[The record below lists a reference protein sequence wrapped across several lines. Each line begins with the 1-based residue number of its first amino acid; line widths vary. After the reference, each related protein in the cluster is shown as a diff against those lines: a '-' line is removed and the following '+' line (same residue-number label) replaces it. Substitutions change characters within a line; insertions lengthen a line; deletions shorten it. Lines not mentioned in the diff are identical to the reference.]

1 MDNIEKYINSGI
13 LELYVLGLTSDEE
26 NIEISKLAT
35 IHIEIKNE
43 IEAIEQTLNGY
54 AEKIAPEIS
63 EATKEWIMT
72 TINYTERL
80 QNGEEV
86 ANPPLLNK
94 DSKIED
100 FDTWLKR
107 DNMQAPDDYDALHAK
122 IIAATPEAKTL
133 IVWLKYGAP
142 PEEHTNEM
150 EHFLIVE
157 GTCDITIGDKVHHLV
172 PGDYLSIPL
181 YVDHDVKVTSSIP
194 CKVILQRVAA

>member
-1 MDNIEKYINSGI
+1 MDTIEKYINSGI
-13 LELYVLGLTSDEE
+13 LELYVLGLTSDDE
-26 NIEISKLAT
+26 NIEINNLAE
-35 IHIEIKNE
+35 IHTEIKNE
-43 IEAIEQTLNGY
+43 IEEIEFALNSY
-54 AEKIAPEIS
+54 AEKSCPEIS
-63 EATKEWIMT
+63 PATKEWIMT

-80 QNGEEV
+80 QNGEEM
-86 ANPPLLNK
+86 AYPPMLNK
-94 DSKIED
+94 NSKIED
-100 FDTWLKR
+100 FDIWLKR
-107 DNMQAPDDYDALHAK
+107 DNMQAPEDYEALHAK

-172 PGDYLSIPL
+172 PGNYLSIPL
-181 YVDHDVKVTSSIP
+181 YVDHDVKVTSLTP

>member
-1 MDNIEKYINSGI
+1 MDTIEKYIDSGI
-13 LELYVLGLTSDEE
+13 LELYVLGMTSDEE
-26 NIEISKLAT
+26 NIEISNLASL
-35 IHIEIKNE
+35 HIAIKNE
-43 IEAIEQTLNGY
+43 IESIELALNRY
-54 AEKIAPEIS
+54 AAEIAPEIS
-63 EATKEWIMT
+63 PATKEWIMA
-72 TINYTERL
+72 TIHYTERL

-86 ANPPLLNK
+86 ANTPMLNK
-94 DSKIED
+94 NSKIED

-107 DNMQAPDDYDALHAK
+107 DNMQAPEDYDALHAK
-122 IIAATPEAKTL
+122 IISATPEAKTL

-181 YVDHDVKVTSSIP
+181 HIDHDVKVTSITP

>member
-1 MDNIEKYINSGI
+1 MDTIENYINSGI
-13 LELYVLGLTSDEE
+13 LELYVLGLTSEEE
-26 NIEISKLAT
+26 NTEISELAA
-35 IHIEIKNE
+35 IHVELKRE
-43 IEAIEQTLNGY
+43 IEAIEQALNAY

-86 ANPPLLNK
+86 ANPPRLNK
-94 DSKIED
+94 NSKIED

-107 DNMQAPDDYDALHAK
+107 DNMQAPDDFDALHAK

-133 IVWLKYGAP
+133 IVWLRYGAP

-157 GTCDITIGDKVHHLV
+157 GTCDITIGEQVHHLI

-181 YVDHDVKVTSSIP
+181 YVDHDVKVTSSSP

>member
-1 MDNIEKYINSGI
+1 MDTIENYINSGI
-13 LELYVLGLTSDEE
+13 LELYVLGLTSEEE
-26 NIEISKLAT
+26 NTEINELAA
-35 IHIEIKNE
+35 IHVELKRE
-43 IEAIEQTLNGY
+43 IEAIEQALNAY

-86 ANPPLLNK
+86 ANPPRLNK
-94 DSKIED
+94 NSKIED

-107 DNMQAPDDYDALHAK
+107 DNMQAPDDFDALHAK

-133 IVWLKYGAP
+133 IVWLRYGAP

-157 GTCDITIGDKVHHLV
+157 GTCDITIEEQVHHLI

-181 YVDHDVKVTSSIP
+181 YVDHDVKVTSSSP

>member
-1 MDNIEKYINSGI
+1 MDTIENYINSGI
-13 LELYVLGLTSDEE
+13 LELYVLGLTSEEE
-26 NIEISKLAT
+26 NTEISELAA
-35 IHIEIKNE
+35 IHVELKRE
-43 IEAIEQTLNGY
+43 IEAIEQALNAY

-86 ANPPLLNK
+86 ANPPRLNK
-94 DSKIED
+94 NSKIED

-107 DNMQAPDDYDALHAK
+107 DNMQAPDDFDALHAK

-133 IVWLKYGAP
+133 IVWLRYGAP

-157 GTCDITIGDKVHHLV
+157 GTCDITIGEQVHHLI

-181 YVDHDVKVTSSIP
+181 YVDHDVKVTSSST

>member
-1 MDNIEKYINSGI
+1 MDTIEKYINSGI
-13 LELYVLGLTSDEE
+13 LELYVLGLTSDDE
-26 NIEISKLAT
+26 NIEINNLAE
-35 IHIEIKNE
+35 IHTEIKNE
-43 IEAIEQTLNGY
+43 IEEIEFALNSY
-54 AEKIAPEIS
+54 AEKSCPEIS
-63 EATKEWIMT
+63 PATKEWIMT

-80 QNGEEV
+80 QNGEEM
-86 ANPPLLNK
+86 AHPPMLNK
-94 DSKIED
+94 NSKIED
-100 FDTWLKR
+100 FDIWLKR
-107 DNMQAPDDYDALHAK
+107 DNMQAPEDYEALHAK

-172 PGDYLSIPL
+172 PGNYLSIPL
-181 YVDHDVKVTSSIP
+181 YVDHDVKVTSLTP

>member
-1 MDNIEKYINSGI
+1 MDTIEKYINSGI

-26 NIEISKLAT
+26 NTEISKLTAN
-35 IHIEIKNE
+35 HIEIRRE
-43 IEAIEQTLNGY
+43 IEAIEQALNTY
-54 AEKIAPEIS
+54 AEKMAPEIS
-63 EATKEWIMT
+63 DATKEWILT

-80 QNGEEV
+80 QNGEEI
-86 ANPPLLNK
+86 ANPPRLNK

-107 DNMQAPDDYDALHAK
+107 DNMQAPDDFDALHAK

-181 YVDHDVKVTSSIP
+181 YVDHNVKVTSSTP

>member
-1 MDNIEKYINSGI
+1 MDTIENYINSGI
-13 LELYVLGLTSDEE
+13 LELYVLGLTSEEE
-26 NIEISKLAT
+26 NTEISELAA
-35 IHIEIKNE
+35 IHVELKRE
-43 IEAIEQTLNGY
+43 IEAIEQALNAY

-86 ANPPLLNK
+86 ANPPRLNK
-94 DSKIED
+94 NSKIED
-100 FDTWLKR
+100 FETWLKR
-107 DNMQAPDDYDALHAK
+107 DNMQAPDDFDALHAK

-133 IVWLKYGAP
+133 IVWLRYGAP

-157 GTCDITIGDKVHHLV
+157 GTCDITIGEQVHHLI

-181 YVDHDVKVTSSIP
+181 YVDHDVKVTSSSS

>member
-1 MDNIEKYINSGI
+1 MDTIENYINSGI
-13 LELYVLGLTSDEE
+13 LELYVLGLTSEEE
-26 NIEISKLAT
+26 NTEISELVA
-35 IHIEIKNE
+35 IHVELKRE
-43 IEAIEQTLNGY
+43 IEAIEQALNVY

-86 ANPPLLNK
+86 ANPPRLNK
-94 DSKIED
+94 NSKIED

-107 DNMQAPDDYDALHAK
+107 DNMQAPDDFDALHAK

-133 IVWLKYGAP
+133 IVWLRYGAP

-157 GTCDITIGDKVHHLV
+157 GTCDITIGEQVHHLI

-181 YVDHDVKVTSSIP
+181 YVDHDVKVTSSSP